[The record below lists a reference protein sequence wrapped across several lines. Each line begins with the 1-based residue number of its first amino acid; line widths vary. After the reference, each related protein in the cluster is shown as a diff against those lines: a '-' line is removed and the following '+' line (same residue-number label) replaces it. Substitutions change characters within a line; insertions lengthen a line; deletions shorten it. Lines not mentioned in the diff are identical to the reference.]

1 MIILTE
7 MNILAADSIPII
19 INKLCSHQPDTTS
32 STQQQDWKIQSER
45 MYLHLQPSY
54 SISKSMEYKCKI
66 IQMGNV
72 TVFNNDKNGHTDVEN
87 I

>member
-1 MIILTE
+1 

-45 MYLHLQPSY
+45 MYLKHIRYIHSIFVPPSQSNVIAKKSAFKPKRGNESTTGIHLIYELS
-54 SISKSMEYKCKI
+54 
-66 IQMGNV
+66 
-72 TVFNNDKNGHTDVEN
+72 
-87 I
+87 